1 MNFTSNQK
9 KFIDPPLAQLNF
21 NQIVKVDTDKFKTQ
35 YFNQFLSAY
44 KKFKNLANCEYS
56 LILYNN
62 VERIFQYKLIL

>member
-9 KFIDPPLAQLNF
+9 KFIDSLLGQLNF
-21 NQIVKVDTDKFKTQ
+21 NQIVKFDTDKFNTQ

-56 LILYNN
+56 MILYNN
-62 VERIFQYKLIL
+62 VERIFQSKLIL